1 MRMRFWLLI
10 SLVFLISPT
19 WICAQSTYEQR
30 RAEII
35 ERQDHARDQIQ
46 VLNKQIRDYN
56 ERLSYASERFDQQ
69 YKQYEEL
76 TRLITLQQQKLN
88 SMNEEQRQITR
99 EITLIEEN
107 LNELRQRLS
116 DLIQQ
121 YKETLTYIYKYGRTT
136 ELALLLT
143 SSSMNQLLVR
153 SFYLSKFDEFR
164 QSQADEIKS
173 AQQELESTRNDLE
186 VTKQRNRQALVAI
199 KIEMESLA
207 EKEKQQKRNIELL
220 RRDRNN
226 IRNQLS
232 IVEQQVEQ
240 LNSTL
245 NRLIEEENR
254 IRKTGGGQ
262 STGSVRTRAVV
273 SENELAAFESEFE
286 DKKGSLPWPVENGT
300 ITGQFGIRTHPV
312 FATKTNNPG
321 IDIAVPSKSS
331 VYIVSDGYVYGIE
344 PLKGY
349 GTVVFVNHGNYN
361 TAYGNLSE
369 VFVRK
374 NQVLKQGDVIGL
386 SGAENSIKGEVLFF
400 LIREGRENV
409 NPAQWLQ
416 RPVP

>member
-1 MRMRFWLLI
+1 MNRRFLLAVL
-10 SLVFLISPT
+10 LVFLISGD
-19 WICAQSTYEQR
+19 WIMAQNSYDQR

-35 ERQDHARDQIQ
+35 ERQQNARQQIQ
-46 VLNKQIRDYN
+46 TLNSQIREYN

-69 YKQYEEL
+69 YKQYQEL
-76 TRLITLQQQKLN
+76 TRLIVLQQQKLN
-88 SMNEEQRQITR
+88 SMREEQRQITR
-99 EITLIEEN
+99 EISLIEEN
-107 LNELRQRLS
+107 IDELRQRLS
-116 DLIQQ
+116 DLIEQ

-153 SFYLSKFDEFR
+153 SFYLSKFDDYR
-164 QSQADEIKS
+164 QAQAYEIKS
-173 AQQELESTRNDLE
+173 AQTELEITRRDLE
-186 VTKQRNRQALVAI
+186 LTQERNLKALESI
-199 KIEMESLA
+199 QLEMENLA
-207 EKEKQQKRNIELL
+207 EREQQQKRNIELL

-232 IVEQQVEQ
+232 VVEQQAEQ

-245 NRLIEEENR
+245 NKLIEEEER
-254 IRKTGGGQ
+254 IRKAAGTG
-262 STGSVRTRAVV
+262 STGSVRTRSIVNE
-273 SENELAAFESEFE
+273 SELAAFESEFSS
-286 DKKGSLPWPVENGT
+286 KKGSLPWPVENGT
-300 ITGQFGIRTHPV
+300 VTERFGIRTHPV

-331 VYIVSDGYVYGIE
+331 VHIVSDGYVYGIE

-374 NQVLKQGDVIGL
+374 NQVLNQGDVIGL

-409 NPAQWLQ
+409 DPTQWLES
-416 RPVP
+416 PVP

>member
-1 MRMRFWLLI
+1 MNRRFLLAVL
-10 SLVFLISPT
+10 LVFLISGD
-19 WICAQSTYEQR
+19 WIMAQNSYDQR

-35 ERQDHARDQIQ
+35 ERQQNARQQIQ
-46 VLNKQIRDYN
+46 TLNSQIREYN

-69 YKQYEEL
+69 YKQYQEL
-76 TRLITLQQQKLN
+76 TRLIVLQQQKLN
-88 SMNEEQRQITR
+88 SMREEQRQITR
-99 EITLIEEN
+99 EISLIEEN
-107 LNELRQRLS
+107 IDELRQRLS
-116 DLIQQ
+116 DLIEQ

-153 SFYLSKFDEFR
+153 SFYLSKFDDYR
-164 QSQADEIKS
+164 QAQAYEIKS
-173 AQQELESTRNDLE
+173 AQTELEITRRDLE
-186 VTKQRNRQALVAI
+186 LTQERNLKALESI
-199 KIEMESLA
+199 QLEMENLA
-207 EKEKQQKRNIELL
+207 EREQQQKRNIELL

-232 IVEQQVEQ
+232 VVEQQAEQ

-245 NRLIEEENR
+245 NKLIEEEER
-254 IRKTGGGQ
+254 IRKAAATG
-262 STGSVRTRAVV
+262 STGSVRTRSIVNE
-273 SENELAAFESEFE
+273 SELAAFESEFSS
-286 DKKGSLPWPVENGT
+286 KKGSLPWPVENGT
-300 ITGQFGIRTHPV
+300 VTERFGIRTHPV

-331 VYIVSDGYVYGIE
+331 VHIVSDGYVYGIE

-374 NQVLKQGDVIGL
+374 NQVLNQGDVIGL

-409 NPAQWLQ
+409 DPTQWLES
-416 RPVP
+416 PVP

>member
-1 MRMRFWLLI
+1 MKRRLLL
-10 SLVFLISPT
+10 SALFLLLLSVD
-19 WICAQSTYEQR
+19 WIAAQSSYDQR

-35 ERQDHARDQIQ
+35 ERQQDARQQIQ
-46 VLNKQIRDYN
+46 TLNSQIREYN

-69 YKQYEEL
+69 YKQYREL
-76 TRLITLQQQKLN
+76 TRLIVLQQQKLN
-88 SMNEEQRQITR
+88 SMREEQRQITR
-99 EITLIEEN
+99 EMNLIEEN
-107 LNELRQRLS
+107 IEELRLRLS
-116 DLIQQ
+116 DLIEQ

-153 SFYLSKFDEFR
+153 SFYLSKFDDYR
-164 QSQADEIKS
+164 QAQANEIKS
-173 AQQELESTRNDLE
+173 AQTELEITRRDLE
-186 VTKQRNRQALVAI
+186 LTQDRNRQALESIQV
-199 KIEMESLA
+199 EMENLA
-207 EKEKQQKRNIELL
+207 EKDKQQKRNIELL

-232 IVEQQVEQ
+232 IVEQQAEE

-245 NRLIEEENR
+245 NKLIEEEDR
-254 IRKTGGGQ
+254 IRKAAGTG
-262 STGSVRTRAVV
+262 SVGSVRTRAVV
-273 SENELAAFESEFE
+273 NESELAAFEAEFSN
-286 DKKGSLPWPVENGT
+286 KKGSLPWPVENGT
-300 ITGQFGIRTHPV
+300 ITERFGIRTHPV

-321 IDIAVPSKSS
+321 IDIAVPSRSS
-331 VYIVSDGYVYGIE
+331 VQIVSDGYVYGIE

-409 NPAQWLQ
+409 DPTQWLQ
-416 RPVP
+416 NPVP

>member
-1 MRMRFWLLI
+1 MNRQFLSVIFFL
-10 SLVFLISPT
+10 FLISGE
-19 WICAQSTYEQR
+19 WIMAQNTYDQR

-35 ERQDHARDQIQ
+35 ERQQNAREQIHT
-46 VLNKQIRDYN
+46 LNSQIREYN

-69 YKQYEEL
+69 YKQYQEL
-76 TRLITLQQQKLN
+76 TRLIVLQQQKLN
-88 SMNEEQRQITR
+88 SMKEEQRQITR
-99 EITLIEEN
+99 EISLIEEN
-107 LNELRQRLS
+107 IDELRLRLS
-116 DLIQQ
+116 NLIQQ

-153 SFYLSKFDEFR
+153 SFYLSKFDNYR
-164 QSQADEIKS
+164 QTQADEIKS
-173 AQQELESTRNDLE
+173 AQAKLETTRKDLE
-186 VTKQRNRQALVAI
+186 LAQARNRQALESI
-199 KIEMESLA
+199 QLEMENLA
-207 EKEKQQKRNIELL
+207 EKEQQQKRNIELL

-232 IVEQQVEQ
+232 VVEQQAEQ

-245 NRLIEEENR
+245 NRLIEEEER
-254 IRKTGGGQ
+254 IRKAAGSG
-262 STGSVRTRAVV
+262 STGSVRTRSMVN
-273 SENELAAFESEFE
+273 ERELAAFEAEFSS
-286 DKKGSLPWPVENGT
+286 KKGALPWPVENGT
-300 ITGQFGIRTHPV
+300 VTERFGIRTHPV

-331 VYIVSDGYVYGIE
+331 VHIVSDGYVYGIE

-349 GTVVFVNHGNYN
+349 GTVIFVNHGNYN

-409 NPAQWLQ
+409 DPTQWLES
-416 RPVP
+416 PVP